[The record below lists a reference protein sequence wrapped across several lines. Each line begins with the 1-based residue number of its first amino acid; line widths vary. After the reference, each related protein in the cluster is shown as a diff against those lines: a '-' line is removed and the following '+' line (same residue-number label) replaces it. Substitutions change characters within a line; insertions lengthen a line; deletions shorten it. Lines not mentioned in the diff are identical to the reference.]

1 MNKAI
6 TFAILV
12 LFLVQVSVAAVSS
25 CSTMMMSSALSS
37 QKTNDNAHQMMDH
50 SQHAL
55 MFSSA
60 DNIGDSS
67 KVNHSLHEN
76 MHENMQEYMQDD
88 CCDESCICE
97 IASCSYSN
105 LMNHSTGFIF
115 TNQTQQTKILFIASA
130 HQAQYLNYLFKPPIR
145 SIA

>member
-1 MNKAI
+1 MHSLMNKAI

-25 CSTMMMSSALSS
+25 CSPMMMSSALSS
-37 QKTNDNAHQMMDH
+37 QVTNDNTHQMMDH
-50 SQHAL
+50 SQHAM

-67 KVNHSLHEN
+67 KGNSSSHEN
-76 MHENMQEYMQDD
+76 MQDD

-115 TNQTQQTKILFIASA
+115 TNQAQQTKILFIASA

>member
-1 MNKAI
+1 MNSLMNKAI

-37 QKTNDNAHQMMDH
+37 QITNDNAHQMMDH
-50 SQHAL
+50 SQHAMML
-55 MFSSA
+55 SSA
-60 DNIGDSS
+60 DNLGDSS
-67 KVNHSLHEN
+67 KVNPSSHED
-76 MHENMQEYMQDD
+76 MQEIMQED
-88 CCDESCICE
+88 CCDESCMCE